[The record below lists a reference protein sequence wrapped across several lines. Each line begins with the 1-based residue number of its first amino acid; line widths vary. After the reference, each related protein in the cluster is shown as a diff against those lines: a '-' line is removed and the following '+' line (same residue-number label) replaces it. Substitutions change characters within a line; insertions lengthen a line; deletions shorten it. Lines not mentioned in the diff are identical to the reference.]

1 MKLCIT
7 IFFFIIVLVPRPVQ
21 HHVIVNQSMAS
32 SGNMIQSSPQ
42 ISTSSAVINQ
52 VATATI
58 NSHSQP
64 QIISQLQQQPQI
76 SIGNISFI
84 FHIRH

>member
-1 MKLCIT
+1 
-7 IFFFIIVLVPRPVQ
+7 
-21 HHVIVNQSMAS
+21 MAS

-64 QIISQLQQQPQI
+64 QIISQLQQPQI
-76 SIGNISFI
+76 SIGNNFLHFSIDMKISD
-84 FHIRH
+84 FHHEI